1 MASENQYTKVSFFLR
16 SESGHGFPPK
26 KQASDWM
33 TYLVYHLAVC
43 FFGGKP
49 LELMSLLRSQKK
61 LTLVITHNAVF

>member
-33 TYLVYHLAVC
+33 TYLALQLEAC
-43 FFGGKP
+43 FFDGKP
-49 LELMSLLRSQKK
+49 LELRSQKK
-61 LTLVITHNAVF
+61 VTIVYFIL